1 MSGSLRDQLLK
12 QGLVNKKQVQQ
23 AQKADKRKARDNR
36 KSEKVG
42 EEVAVDEARLQAQQA
57 REQKKL
63 RDREANLKREEQR
76 KEKELVA
83 QVKQIIERNAIQPA
97 GEIDYNFVVAGK
109 IKKIGVDA
117 MQQKALSGGRL
128 AIVELADRFVLIPVG
143 AADKIAQRLP
153 ETILSQSDNNQE
165 EPDPDDP
172 YADFQI
178 PDDLMW

>member
-36 KSEKVG
+36 KNEKVG
-42 EEVAVDEARLQAQQA
+42 EAAIVDESRVLAQTA
-57 REQKKL
+57 REEKRR
-63 RDREANLKREEQR
+63 RDREINLQREAER
-76 KEKELVA
+76 KQKELVA
-83 QVKQIIERNAIQPA
+83 QVKQIIACNAIRPA

-109 IKKIGVDA
+109 IKKIAVDK
-117 MQQKALSGGRL
+117 QQHKALSAGRL
-128 AIVELADRFVLIPVG
+128 AVVELEGRHVMIPAG
-143 AADKIAQRLP
+143 AADKIVQRLP
-153 ETILSQSDNNQE
+153 EAILSQADNSHS